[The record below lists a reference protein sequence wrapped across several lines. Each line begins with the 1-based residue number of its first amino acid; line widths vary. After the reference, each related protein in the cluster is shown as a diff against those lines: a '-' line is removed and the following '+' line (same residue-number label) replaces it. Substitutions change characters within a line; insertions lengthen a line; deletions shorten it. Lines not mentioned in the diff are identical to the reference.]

1 MVVDNLIHDPAR
13 QANSGSFDLIQGG
26 FVFIAGQVAG
36 TGGMG
41 VIAPSTTMGFH
52 RTTVVVEFVTQ
63 GGVATAQITLVRDP
77 DGSVGRVE
85 LFDLSQ
91 NLIATITEA
100 NASWIIWTAEGETRE
115 VDREHGLRRGHLPPD
130 RPLPP
135 TVRPSG
141 GWDRAGALSSSTTC
155 CASEGTYR
163 ILVEGPASSG
173 SVLNGGTG
181 RDTVEIGFGGD
192 VNTRRFPTSSTC
204 AGSRSSTCGTARS
217 TACGLR
223 CPTCSACPT
232 KASPCSGSFRR

>member
-26 FVFIAGQVAG
+26 FVFIAGQ
-36 TGGMG
+36 
-41 VIAPSTTMGFH
+41 
-52 RTTVVVEFVTQ
+52 
-63 GGVATAQITLVRDP
+63 
-77 DGSVGRVE
+77 
-85 LFDLSQ
+85 
-91 NLIATITEA
+91 
-100 NASWIIWTAEGETRE
+100 
-115 VDREHGLRRGHLPPD
+115 
-130 RPLPP
+130 
-135 TVRPSG
+135 
-141 GWDRAGALSSSTTC
+141 
-155 CASEGTYR
+155 
-163 ILVEGPASSG
+163 

-192 VNTRRFPTSSTC
+192 VNTGRFPTSSTC